1 MVSGFERQMR
11 RRVFVS
17 GCAAAAM
24 IATAGLAVAQ
34 NQRKAPKIGV
44 LFFGTPGH
52 DVSDQ
57 ARVFRE
63 GMQALGWVEGR
74 TIHYE
79 LRFAS
84 GDQEKLAAFAS
95 ELVVMRVAAIAAIGT
110 AASQAASKATSTIPI
125 VMVGVGDPIGAG
137 LVSNLAQPGRNI
149 TGTSLM
155 LRETQPKVL
164 EILKEAIPGLKR
176 VAILHVNERWIAHA
190 QATASRLGIETHG
203 IVIGSAEDLP
213 RQLGSLAGVEALW
226 VLADPYIDEM
236 RSQIADLAIR
246 HRLPSMGPFGLYAEA
261 GFLFSYSANLGAM
274 HGRAAY
280 YVDRILR
287 GARPGDL
294 PIEQPAKFEMIVNL
308 KTARSLGFTVPPALL
323 VRADR
328 VIE

>member
-1 MVSGFERQMR
+1 MM
-11 RRVFVS
+11 
-17 GCAAAAM
+17 
-24 IATAGLAVAQ
+24 
-34 NQRKAPKIGV
+34 
-44 LFFGTPGH
+44 
-52 DVSDQ
+52 
-57 ARVFRE
+57 
-63 GMQALGWVEGR
+63 
-74 TIHYE
+74 
-79 LRFAS
+79 
-84 GDQEKLAAFAS
+84 
-95 ELVVMRVAAIAAIGT
+95 
-110 AASQAASKATSTIPI
+110 
-125 VMVGVGDPIGAG
+125 GVGDPIGAG

-190 QATASRLGIETHG
+190 QATASRFGIETHA
-203 IVIGSAEDLP
+203 IVVRSAENLP
-213 RQLGSLAGVEALW
+213 QQLGSLAGVEAIW

-246 HRLPSMGPFGLYAEA
+246 HRLPSMGPLDLYAEA

-287 GARPGDL
+287 GARPGEL

-308 KTARSLGFTVPPALL
+308 KTARSLRFTVPAALL

-328 VIE
+328 IIE